1 MSINLSTPVSEIPY
15 VASAYAA
22 RLRRLGIKT
31 AADLLFYF
39 PSRYDDFT
47 NLKKIADLEA
57 GETATVRGKIG
68 AIKNIRT
75 WKKRM
80 NITEAAVS
88 DESGSIRAVWFNQ
101 PYLADTLKEGDL
113 INLSGK
119 IAIQKSGLFFSH
131 PVCESVRGGKET
143 NHTGRLVPV
152 YSETQGL
159 TSRWLRFIIK
169 PLLGLA
175 KFVPEYLPAELKM
188 RRNLPDLAEALQEIH
203 FPENAASAERAK
215 NRFAFEELFFL
226 QLRALAAK
234 QKLKKERALEIPPD
248 IASLKKFVAGLPF
261 NLTNG
266 QRKAAW
272 EIITDLV
279 KSSPMNRLL
288 NGDVGSGKTVVAAL
302 AAFSC
307 ALNGCQAAFMA
318 PTEILANQHFEEI
331 SKLFGKFKNIK
342 IGLLTGKNIKLGGKK
357 IKKSELLEKTENGE
371 IGVVIGTHA
380 LIQKSVKFKNLAL
393 AVVDEQHRFGVSQR
407 AHLVSPRKS
416 APSPH
421 FLSMSATP
429 IPRTLA
435 LTVFGDLD
443 ISVLN
448 EMPKGRRKIITKI
461 VSPEKRAAAYG
472 FIESEIKKGRQ
483 AFVICPRIETSKGE
497 NGGESPKKL
506 LWAEVKA
513 VKDEYEKLSEKI
525 FPDLKIGML
534 HGKLKAEEKEKALK
548 DFKNKKTDIL
558 TATSVVEVGIDVPNA
573 SVMMI
578 EDADRFGLAQL
589 HQFRGRVGR
598 GEHQSYCL
606 LFSGSSPAL
615 NGVEGTAENSRLK
628 AMENCQNGFE
638 LARKDLEIR
647 GPGSLFGGRQWGIPD
662 LAMASLSDINLIK
675 AAADE
680 AEKILAASPDLKN
693 YPLLR
698 EKISDFAKSVHLE

>member
-1 MSINLSTPVSEIPY
+1 MDTLDLNVPVSKLPRVNENC
-15 VASAYAA
+15 AK
-22 RLRRLGIKT
+22 RLNRLGIKT
-31 AADLLFYF
+31 VKDLLFYF

-47 NLKKIADLEA
+47 NVKKIADLEA
-57 GETATVRGKIG
+57 GEIATVRGKIS

-75 WKKRM
+75 WKKKM
-80 NITEAAVS
+80 NITEAVVS
-88 DESGSIRAVWFNQ
+88 DESGSIRAIWFNQ
-101 PYLADTLKEGDL
+101 PYLADTLKPGDL

-119 IAIQKSGLFFSH
+119 IVVQKSELYFSH
-131 PVCESVRGGKET
+131 PVCEIARGGKET

-152 YSETQGL
+152 YSETEGL
-159 TSRWLRFIIK
+159 TSRRLRFIIK

-175 KFVPEYLPAELKM
+175 ETVPEYLPAEMKT
-188 RRNLPDLAEALQEIH
+188 RKNLPDLAEALREIH

-234 QKLKKERALEIPPD
+234 QKLKKERAPEIPAD
-248 IASLKKFVAGLPF
+248 IAALKKFVAALPF
-261 NLTNG
+261 KLTDA

-272 EIITDLV
+272 EIITDLA

-307 ALNGCQAAFMA
+307 GVNGRQTAFMA

-331 SKLFGKFKNIK
+331 SKLYGKIGGIK
-342 IGLLTGKNIKLGGKK
+342 IGLLTAKTAKLGEKE

-371 IGVVIGTHA
+371 IGIVIGTHS
-380 LIQKSVKFKNLAL
+380 LIQKNVKFKNLAL
-393 AVVDEQHRFGVSQR
+393 VVVDEQHRFGVSQR
-407 AHLVSPRKS
+407 AALLSGKTAGV
-416 APSPH
+416 PH
-421 FLSMSATP
+421 FLSMTATP

-443 ISVLN
+443 ISVLD
-448 EMPKGRRKIITKI
+448 ELPKGRRKTITKV
-461 VSPEKRAAAYG
+461 VSPEERAAAYD
-472 FIESEIKKGRQ
+472 FIKSEIKKGRQ
-483 AFVICPRIETSKGE
+483 AFVICPRIEINKE
-497 NGGESPKKL
+497 GGEKASAKKL

-513 VKDEYEKLSEKI
+513 VKDEHKKLSEKI

-534 HGKLKAEEKEKALK
+534 HGKLKTEEKEKTLK
-548 DFKNKKTDIL
+548 DFKNKKTDVL
-558 TATSVVEVGIDVPNA
+558 VATSVVEVGIDVPNA
-573 SVMMI
+573 TVMMI
-578 EDADRFGLAQL
+578 ENADRFGLAQL

-598 GEHQSYCL
+598 REHQSYCL
-606 LFSGSSPAL
+606 LFSDSSS
-615 NGVEGTAENSRLK
+615 GENNRRLK
-628 AMENCQNGFE
+628 AMVNCDNGFE

-662 LAMASLSDINLIK
+662 LAMASLSDINLVK
-675 AAADE
+675 DAREE
-680 AEKILAASPDLKN
+680 AEQTLKN
-693 YPLLR
+693 DPLLKKHSLLR